1 MPLLRSL
8 SSLRSQQ
15 RNAVDHVPVLS
26 ELHSVVPKHDSALGD
41 LHESEHDCDLLVG
54 QKMFFSSDNCKG
66 VTTGGRNYD
75 ADRAGF
81 IHPDSS
87 DVAALKA
94 GGYVIAGGM
103 PKLSRYWVCECGWEA
118 AINSCPKCQ
127 RAVRLVT

>member
-1 MPLLRSL
+1 M
-8 SSLRSQQ
+8 
-15 RNAVDHVPVLS
+15 VPDR
-26 ELHSVVPKHDSALGD
+26 VP
-41 LHESEHDCDLLVG
+41 

-75 ADRAGF
+75 ADRSGF

-103 PKLSRYWVCECGWEA
+103 PRLAHYWVCECGWEA
-118 AINSCPKCQ
+118 AINSCPKCKREDLTKVKSQ
-127 RAVRLVT
+127 RVSSKPERPVRPLSHSNFTV